1 MTATVSTIP
10 VRELVKDLKK
20 QFEDATAKFP
30 KVERGNKTYRAQCD
44 FAWYVHE
51 ITMGP
56 SCLVYEH
63 VNNCKQFIDG
73 LKTSE

>member
-1 MTATVSTIP
+1 MTTTTIP

-20 QFEDATAKFP
+20 QFENAITSFP
-30 KVERGNKTYRAQCD
+30 RAERGNKTYKAECD

-56 SCLVYEH
+56 NCMVYEH
-63 VNNCKQFIDG
+63 VNGCKSFIDR
-73 LKTSE
+73 LKSA